1 MMRIFRN
8 KEIRLLF
15 LFQSVLLLAFLSFHV
30 LFEEN
35 TVLILALYGAASMM
49 FYLYFTKRRYQ
60 KIDLLTKE
68 VDQVL
73 FQDQFTPIS
82 QYEEGELSILR
93 TQIHKMNLKLQENQ
107 SALQKEKVHLVESLQ
122 DISHQVRTP
131 LTTLFL
137 LAERLKEEDLPAH
150 RRRSLLQEEVRH
162 LRQIDWLI
170 GSLLKMAKLDADTAV
185 FEEKNVQVEELLLKA
200 LDPLRIP
207 LELRNQEVVLHLEPG
222 ASFLGDLSW
231 SAEAVTNLLK
241 NAMEHMEPGKKI
253 IVEARENVLFTEVV
267 QKDEGPGI
275 PEEDLP
281 HLFERFYKGKNAKE
295 NSVGIGLALSR
306 MILTKQKG
314 TLKAENALEGGAKF
328 TLRIYKS

>member
-1 MMRIFRN
+1 MKIFRN
-8 KEIRLLF
+8 KEIRSLL
-15 LFQSVLLLAFLSFHV
+15 LFQSLLLLSFLSLSL
-30 LFEEN
+30 LFEEDN
-35 TVLILALYGAASMM
+35 SLILALYGASSMM
-49 FYLYFTKRRYQ
+49 SYLYFTSRRYQ

-137 LAERLKEEDLPAH
+137 LAERMKEEDLPVH

-185 FEEKNVQVEELLLKA
+185 FEKKKVLVEELLLKA

-207 LELRNQEVVLHLEPG
+207 LELRNQEVLLHLEPG
-222 ASFLGDLSW
+222 ASFQGDLSW
-231 SAEAVTNLLK
+231 SAEAVTNLMK

-253 IVEARENVLFTEVV
+253 VVEARENVLFTEVV
-267 QKDEGPGI
+267 LKDQGPGI

-306 MILTKQKG
+306 MILTKQNG

>member
-1 MMRIFRN
+1 MKIFRN
-8 KEIRLLF
+8 KEIRSLL
-15 LFQSVLLLAFLSFHV
+15 LFQSLLLLSFLSLSL

-35 TVLILALYGAASMM
+35 NSLILALYGAASMM
-49 FYLYFTKRRYQ
+49 SYLYFTSRRYQ

-137 LAERLKEEDLPAH
+137 LAERMKEEDLPVH
-150 RRRSLLQEEVRH
+150 SRRSLLQEEVRH

-185 FEEKNVQVEELLLKA
+185 FEKKKVLVEELLFKA

-207 LELRNQEVVLHLEPG
+207 LELRNQEVLLHLEPG
-222 ASFLGDLSW
+222 ASFQGDLSW

-253 IVEARENVLFTEVV
+253 LVEARENVLFTEVV
-267 QKDEGPGI
+267 LKDQGLGI

-306 MILTKQKG
+306 MILTKQNG

>member
-1 MMRIFRN
+1 MMKIFRN
-8 KEIRLLF
+8 KEIR
-15 LFQSVLLLAFLSFHV
+15 VLLLFQCLLLAALLTLTVFFPEKAF
-30 LFEEN
+30 
-35 TVLILALYGAASMM
+35 LILALYGCASMM
-49 FYLYFTKRRYQ
+49 SYLYFTGRRYK

-107 SALQKEKVHLVESLQ
+107 IALHKEKVHLVEALQ

-137 LAERLKEEDLPAH
+137 LAERMKEEDLPVN

-185 FEEKNVQVEELLLKA
+185 FEKKEVQVKDLLLKA

-207 LELRNQEVVLHLEPG
+207 LELRDQEVLLHLEEG
-222 ASFLGDLSW
+222 ASFMGDLSW
-231 SAEAVTNLLK
+231 SAEALTNLLK

-253 IVEARENVLFTEVV
+253 LVEARENVLFTEVV
-267 QKDEGPGI
+267 IKDEGPGI

-306 MILTKQKG
+306 MILIKQNG

>member
-1 MMRIFRN
+1 MKLFRN
-8 KEIRLLF
+8 QEIRFLLLF
-15 LFQSVLLLAFLSFHV
+15 QGLLLLLFYIMSTLFPEASSVLLV
-30 LFEEN
+30 
-35 TVLILALYGAASMM
+35 LYGASSMLC
-49 FYLYFTKRRYQ
+49 YVYFTQKRYK

-73 FQDQFTPIS
+73 FKDQFTPIS

-93 TQIHKMNLKLQENQ
+93 TQIHKMNLRLQENQ
-107 SALQKEKVHLVESLQ
+107 SALQKEKVHLVEALQ

-137 LAERLKEEDLPAH
+137 LAERLKEEELTEK

-185 FEEKNVQVEELLLKA
+185 FEEKEVQVEKLLKKA

-207 LELRNQEVVLHLEPG
+207 LELREQEVVLDLQPG
-222 ASFLGDLSW
+222 ASFVGDLSW

-253 IVEARENVLFTEVV
+253 HVKARENVLFTELVLR
-267 QKDEGPGI
+267 DEGPGI

-306 MILTKQKG
+306 MIFTKQKG
-314 TLKAENALEGGAKF
+314 TLKAENAQEGGAKF
-328 TLRIYKS
+328 TCRIYKS

>member
-1 MMRIFRN
+1 MKIFRN
-8 KEIRLLF
+8 KEIRSLL
-15 LFQSVLLLAFLSFHV
+15 LFQSFLLLSFLSLSL
-30 LFEEN
+30 LFEVN
-35 TVLILALYGAASMM
+35 NFLILALYGAASMM
-49 FYLYFTKRRYQ
+49 SYLYFTGRRYQ

-137 LAERLKEEDLPAH
+137 LAERMKEEDLPVH

-185 FEEKNVQVEELLLKA
+185 FEKKKVLVEELLFKA

-207 LELRNQEVVLHLEPG
+207 LELRNQEVLLHLEPG
-222 ASFLGDLSW
+222 SSFQGDLSW

-241 NAMEHMEPGKKI
+241 NAMEHMEPGKRI
-253 IVEARENVLFTEVV
+253 VVEARENVLFTEVV
-267 QKDEGPGI
+267 LKDQGPGI

-306 MILTKQKG
+306 MILTKQNG

>member
-1 MMRIFRN
+1 MKIFRN
-8 KEIRLLF
+8 KEIRSLL
-15 LFQSVLLLAFLSFHV
+15 LFQSFLLLSFLSLSL
-30 LFEEN
+30 LFEVN
-35 TVLILALYGAASMM
+35 NFLILALYGAASMM
-49 FYLYFTKRRYQ
+49 SYLYFTSRRYQ

-137 LAERLKEEDLPAH
+137 LAERMKEEDLPVH

-185 FEEKNVQVEELLLKA
+185 FEKKKVLVEELLFKA

-207 LELRNQEVVLHLEPG
+207 LELRNQEVLLHLEPG
-222 ASFLGDLSW
+222 ASFQGDLSW

-253 IVEARENVLFTEVV
+253 VVEARENVLFTEVV
-267 QKDEGPGI
+267 LKDQGPGI

-306 MILTKQKG
+306 MILTKQNA

>member
-1 MMRIFRN
+1 MKIFRN
-8 KEIRLLF
+8 KEIRSLL
-15 LFQSVLLLAFLSFHV
+15 LFQSLLLLSFLSLSL

-35 TVLILALYGAASMM
+35 NSLILALYGASSMM
-49 FYLYFTKRRYQ
+49 SYLYFTSRRYQ

-137 LAERLKEEDLPAH
+137 LAERMKEEDLPVH

-185 FEEKNVQVEELLLKA
+185 FEKKKVLVEELLFKA

-207 LELRNQEVVLHLEPG
+207 LELRNQEVLLHLEPG
-222 ASFLGDLSW
+222 ASFQGDLSW

-253 IVEARENVLFTEVV
+253 VVEARENVLFTEVV
-267 QKDEGPGI
+267 LKDQGPGI

-306 MILTKQKG
+306 MILTKQNG

>member
-1 MMRIFRN
+1 MKLFRN
-8 KEIRLLF
+8 KEIRRLLLF
-15 LFQSVLLLAFLSFHV
+15 QGLLLVLFLSLSFIIPR
-30 LFEEN
+30 FGW
-35 TVLILALYGAASMM
+35 ILMILYGVFTMGS
-49 FYLYFTKRRYQ
+49 YLLFTKRRYR
-60 KIDLLTKE
+60 KIDLLIKD
-68 VDQVL
+68 VDEVL
-73 FQDQFTPIS
+73 FKEQFAPIS

-107 SALQKEKVHLVESLQ
+107 SALQKEKVHLVEALQ

-137 LAERLKEEDLPAH
+137 LAERLRDEDLTAH
-150 RRRSLLQEEVRH
+150 SRRNLLQEEVRH

-185 FEEKNVQVEELLLKA
+185 FEEKRVPVESLLQKA

-207 LELRNQEVVLHLEPG
+207 LELRDQEVVLAIQPG
-222 ASFLGDLSW
+222 ASFKGDLSW
-231 SAEAVTNLLK
+231 SAEALTNLMK

-253 IVEARENVLFTEVV
+253 HVEVKENVLYTEMVIR
-267 QKDEGPGI
+267 DEGPGI

-306 MILTKQKG
+306 MIFIKQNG
-314 TLKAENALEGGAKF
+314 TLKVENAHEGGAKF
-328 TLRIYKS
+328 TCRIYKS

>member
-1 MMRIFRN
+1 MKIFRN
-8 KEIRLLF
+8 KEIRSLL
-15 LFQSVLLLAFLSFHV
+15 LFQSFLLLSFLSLSL
-30 LFEEN
+30 LFEVN
-35 TVLILALYGAASMM
+35 NFLILALYGAASMM
-49 FYLYFTKRRYQ
+49 SYLYFTKRRYQ

-137 LAERLKEEDLPAH
+137 LAERMKEEDLPVH

-185 FEEKNVQVEELLLKA
+185 FEKKKVLVEELLFKA

-207 LELRNQEVVLHLEPG
+207 LELRNQEVLLHLEPG
-222 ASFLGDLSW
+222 ASFQGDLSW

-241 NAMEHMEPGKKI
+241 NAMEHMEPGKRI
-253 IVEARENVLFTEVV
+253 VVEARENVLFTEVV
-267 QKDEGPGI
+267 LKDQGPGI

-306 MILTKQKG
+306 MILTKQNG

>member
-1 MMRIFRN
+1 MKIFRN
-8 KEIRLLF
+8 KEIRSLL
-15 LFQSVLLLAFLSFHV
+15 LFQSLLLLSFLSLSL
-30 LFEEN
+30 LFEEDN
-35 TVLILALYGAASMM
+35 SLILALYGASSMM
-49 FYLYFTKRRYQ
+49 SYLYFTSRRYQ

-137 LAERLKEEDLPAH
+137 LAERMKEEDLPVH

-185 FEEKNVQVEELLLKA
+185 FEKKKVRVEELLLKA

-207 LELRNQEVVLHLEPG
+207 LELRNQEVLLHLEPG
-222 ASFLGDLSW
+222 ASFQGDLSW
-231 SAEAVTNLLK
+231 SAEAVTNLMK

-253 IVEARENVLFTEVV
+253 VVEARENVLFTEVV
-267 QKDEGPGI
+267 LKDQGPGI

-306 MILTKQKG
+306 MIFTKQNG

>member
-1 MMRIFRN
+1 MMKIFRN
-8 KEIRLLF
+8 KEIR
-15 LFQSVLLLAFLSFHV
+15 VLLLFQCLLLAALLTLTVFFPEKAF
-30 LFEEN
+30 
-35 TVLILALYGAASMM
+35 LILALYGCASMM
-49 FYLYFTKRRYQ
+49 SYLCFTGRRYK

-107 SALQKEKVHLVESLQ
+107 SALHKEKVHLVEALQ

-137 LAERLKEEDLPAH
+137 LAERMKEEDLPVN
-150 RRRSLLQEEVRH
+150 RRRSLLQEEVLH

-185 FEEKNVQVEELLLKA
+185 FEKKEVQVKDLLLKA

-207 LELRNQEVVLHLEPG
+207 LELRDQEVLLHLEEG
-222 ASFLGDLSW
+222 ASFMGDLSW
-231 SAEAVTNLLK
+231 SAEALTNLLK

-253 IVEARENVLFTEVV
+253 LVEARENVLFTEVV
-267 QKDEGPGI
+267 IKDEGPGI

-306 MILTKQKG
+306 MILIKQNG

>member
-1 MMRIFRN
+1 MKIFRN
-8 KEIRLLF
+8 KEIRSLL
-15 LFQSVLLLAFLSFHV
+15 LFQSLLLLSFLSLSL
-30 LFEEN
+30 LFEEDN
-35 TVLILALYGAASMM
+35 SLILALYGASSMM
-49 FYLYFTKRRYQ
+49 SYLYFTSRRYQ

-137 LAERLKEEDLPAH
+137 LAERMKEEDLPVH

-185 FEEKNVQVEELLLKA
+185 FEKKKVLVEELLLKA

-207 LELRNQEVVLHLEPG
+207 LELRNQEVLLHLEPG
-222 ASFLGDLSW
+222 ASFQGDLSW
-231 SAEAVTNLLK
+231 SAEAVTNLMK

-253 IVEARENVLFTEVV
+253 LVEARENVLFTEVV
-267 QKDEGPGI
+267 LKDQGPGI
-275 PEEDLP
+275 PEEGLP

-306 MILTKQKG
+306 MILTKQNG

>member
-1 MMRIFRN
+1 MKIFRN
-8 KEIRLLF
+8 KEIRSLL
-15 LFQSVLLLAFLSFHV
+15 LFQSLLLLSFLSLSL

-35 TVLILALYGAASMM
+35 NSLILALYGASSMM
-49 FYLYFTKRRYQ
+49 SYLYFTSRRYQ

-107 SALQKEKVHLVESLQ
+107 SALHKEKVHLVEALQ

-137 LAERLKEEDLPAH
+137 LAERMKEEDLPVN
-150 RRRSLLQEEVRH
+150 RRQSLLQEEVRH

-185 FEEKNVQVEELLLKA
+185 FEKKEVQVKDLLLKA

-207 LELRNQEVVLHLEPG
+207 LELRDQEVLLHLDEG
-222 ASFLGDLSW
+222 ASFMGDLSW
-231 SAEAVTNLLK
+231 SAEALTNLLK

-253 IVEARENVLFTEVV
+253 LVEARENVLFTEVV
-267 QKDEGPGI
+267 IKDEGPGI

-306 MILTKQKG
+306 MILIKQNG

>member
-1 MMRIFRN
+1 MKIFRN
-8 KEIRLLF
+8 KEIRGLL
-15 LFQSVLLLAFLSFHV
+15 LFQSFLLLSFLSLSL
-30 LFEEN
+30 LFEVN
-35 TVLILALYGAASMM
+35 NFLILALYGAASMM
-49 FYLYFTKRRYQ
+49 SYLYFTGRRYQ

-137 LAERLKEEDLPAH
+137 LAERMKEEDLPVH

-185 FEEKNVQVEELLLKA
+185 FEKKKVLVEELLFKA

-207 LELRNQEVVLHLEPG
+207 LELRNQEVLLHLEPG
-222 ASFLGDLSW
+222 ASFQGDLSW

-241 NAMEHMEPGKKI
+241 NAMEHMEPGKRI
-253 IVEARENVLFTEVV
+253 VVEARENVLFTEVV
-267 QKDEGPGI
+267 LKDQGPGI

-306 MILTKQKG
+306 MILTKQNG

>member
-1 MMRIFRN
+1 MKIFRN
-8 KEIRLLF
+8 KEIRGLL
-15 LFQSVLLLAFLSFHV
+15 LFQSLLLLSFLSLSL

-35 TVLILALYGAASMM
+35 NSLILALYGASSMM
-49 FYLYFTKRRYQ
+49 SYLYFTSRRYQ

-137 LAERLKEEDLPAH
+137 LAERMKEEDLPVH

-185 FEEKNVQVEELLLKA
+185 FEKKKVLVEELLLKA

-207 LELRNQEVVLHLEPG
+207 LELRNQEVLLHLEPG
-222 ASFLGDLSW
+222 ASFQGDLSW
-231 SAEAVTNLLK
+231 SAEAVTNLMK

-253 IVEARENVLFTEVV
+253 VVEARENVLFTEVV
-267 QKDEGPGI
+267 LKDQGPGI

-306 MILTKQKG
+306 MILTKQNG

>member
-1 MMRIFRN
+1 MKIFRN
-8 KEIRLLF
+8 KEIRSLL
-15 LFQSVLLLAFLSFHV
+15 LFQSLLLLSFLSLSL
-30 LFEEN
+30 LFEEDN
-35 TVLILALYGAASMM
+35 SLILALYGASSMM
-49 FYLYFTKRRYQ
+49 SYLYFTSRRYQ

-137 LAERLKEEDLPAH
+137 LAERMKEEDLPVH

-185 FEEKNVQVEELLLKA
+185 FEKKKVLVEELLLKA

-207 LELRNQEVVLHLEPG
+207 LELRNQEVLLHLEPG
-222 ASFLGDLSW
+222 ASFQGDLSW
-231 SAEAVTNLLK
+231 SAEAVTNLMK
-241 NAMEHMEPGKKI
+241 NAMEHMESGKKI
-253 IVEARENVLFTEVV
+253 LVEARENVLFTEVV
-267 QKDEGPGI
+267 LKDQGPGI

-306 MILTKQKG
+306 MILTKQNG

>member
-1 MMRIFRN
+1 MKIFRN
-8 KEIRLLF
+8 KEIRSLL
-15 LFQSVLLLAFLSFHV
+15 LFQSFLLLSFLSLSL
-30 LFEEN
+30 LFEVN
-35 TVLILALYGAASMM
+35 NFLILALYGASSMM
-49 FYLYFTKRRYQ
+49 SYLYFTSRRYQ

-107 SALQKEKVHLVESLQ
+107 SALHKEKVHLVEALQ

-137 LAERLKEEDLPAH
+137 LAERMKEEDLPVN
-150 RRRSLLQEEVRH
+150 RRQSLLQEEVRH

-185 FEEKNVQVEELLLKA
+185 FEKKEVQVKDLLLKA

-207 LELRNQEVVLHLEPG
+207 LELRDQEVLLHLEEG
-222 ASFLGDLSW
+222 ASFMGDLSW
-231 SAEAVTNLLK
+231 SAEALTNLLK

-253 IVEARENVLFTEVV
+253 LVEARENVLFTEVV
-267 QKDEGPGI
+267 IKDEGPGI

-306 MILTKQKG
+306 MILIKQNG

>member
-1 MMRIFRN
+1 MKIFRN
-8 KEIRLLF
+8 KEIRSLL
-15 LFQSVLLLAFLSFHV
+15 LFQSLLLLSFLSLSL
-30 LFEEN
+30 LFEEDN
-35 TVLILALYGAASMM
+35 SLILALYGASSMM
-49 FYLYFTKRRYQ
+49 SYLYFTSRRYQ

-137 LAERLKEEDLPAH
+137 LAERMKEEDLPVH

-185 FEEKNVQVEELLLKA
+185 FEKKKVLVEELLLKA

-207 LELRNQEVVLHLEPG
+207 LELRNQEVLLHLEPG
-222 ASFLGDLSW
+222 ASFQGDLSW
-231 SAEAVTNLLK
+231 SAEAVTNLMK

-253 IVEARENVLFTEVV
+253 LVEARENVLFTEVV
-267 QKDEGPGI
+267 LKDQGPGI

-306 MILTKQKG
+306 MILTKQNG

>member
-1 MMRIFRN
+1 MKIFRN
-8 KEIRLLF
+8 KEIRSLF
-15 LFQSVLLLAFLSFHV
+15 LFQSLLLLSFLSLSL
-30 LFEEN
+30 LFEEDN
-35 TVLILALYGAASMM
+35 SLILALYGASSMM
-49 FYLYFTKRRYQ
+49 SYLYFTSRRYQ

-73 FQDQFTPIS
+73 FQDQFIPIS

-107 SALQKEKVHLVESLQ
+107 SALQKEKVHLVEALQ

-137 LAERLKEEDLPAH
+137 LAERMKEEDLPVH

-185 FEEKNVQVEELLLKA
+185 FEKKKVLVEELLLKA

-207 LELRNQEVVLHLEPG
+207 LELRNQEVLLHLEPG
-222 ASFLGDLSW
+222 ASFQGDLSW

-253 IVEARENVLFTEVV
+253 EVEARENVLFTEVV
-267 QKDEGPGI
+267 LKDEGPGI

-306 MILTKQKG
+306 MIVTKQNG